1 MMKWISISCLLIL
14 LASCQKK
21 SDETT
26 ALLVKRSDGLI
37 ASSEPRNILI
47 SQIETP
53 LTKED
58 QKRLD
63 RHYPGTLEKVYRNQ
77 RLQLQDIIN
86 LTRSGVEDRVII
98 EIIETSQSQFF
109 LTPEN
114 ERELDQAGV
123 SKRVILVMRD
133 TADSDY

>member
-14 LASCQKK
+14 LAACQKK
-21 SDETT
+21 SDERT

-37 ASSEPRNILI
+37 ASSEPKNILI

-58 QKRLD
+58 QYRLD
-63 RHYPGTLEKVYRNQ
+63 RHYPSTLEKVYRNQ

-86 LTRSGVEDRVII
+86 LTRSGVEDRVIV